1 MQLPDYFNQKRSDL
15 KINPTVPLYS
25 EQDISG
31 FDINMGCPKT
41 FSVKGGMGSALLDEP
56 EKIKKILTNLVENL
70 SIPVTCKVRV
80 LPSVSLNS
88 NFDRNFARKFQT
100 KILTRILK
108 RNVS

>member
-1 MQLPDYFNQKRSDL
+1 M